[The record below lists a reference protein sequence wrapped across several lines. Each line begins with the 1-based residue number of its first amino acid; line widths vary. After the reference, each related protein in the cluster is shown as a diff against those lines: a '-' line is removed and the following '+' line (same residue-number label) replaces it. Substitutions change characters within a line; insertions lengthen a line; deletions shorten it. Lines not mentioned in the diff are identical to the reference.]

1 MIIIINVKNNIA
13 KINKIKGFKMLEN
26 FSDEQ
31 FESKV
36 RQEEVSIIQF
46 SASWCGPCKSLRP
59 IIEKLSEEY
68 SDKKYFWAYADIED
82 SGINTGSAM
91 GIRGVPSTII
101 FRRGVEVDRLVGN
114 PGEVKVREWI
124 SSNV

>member
-1 MIIIINVKNNIA
+1 
-13 KINKIKGFKMLEN
+13 MLEN

-114 PGEVKVREWI
+114 PGEARVREFI
-124 SSNV
+124 SKNL